1 MSDPTSLPNFPP
13 PADEHPLRG
22 RVLDAL
28 ADAGMAPNLDADGD
42 VAVVLNEQKL
52 FVRCVDGDV
61 PMMRVFGQWRIGD
74 AVSPDEMTRLR
85 AASHVT
91 STVNLVK
98 VSVHDDILVVAADA
112 VVTPGASLE
121 ILLGTAINLVL
132 SAVKV
137 WHVQAGG
144 VIEDEPDADGTPGDG
159 DRPDGPG
166 LD

>member
-1 MSDPTSLPNFPP
+1 MSDATSLPNFPP

-22 RVLDAL
+22 RVLDSL
-28 ADAGMAPNLDADGD
+28 ADAGMAPNLDEDGD
-42 VAVVLNEQKL
+42 VAIVISEQKL

-74 AVSPDEMTRLR
+74 AVAADELTRLR

-91 STVNLVK
+91 ATVNLVK
-98 VSVHDDILVVAADA
+98 LSVHNGVLVVAADA
-112 VVTPGASLE
+112 IVTEGSSLDV
-121 ILLGTAINLVL
+121 LLGTSINLVL

-144 VIEDEPDADGTPGDG
+144 AVEEDPDDEPGSPGGGSADG
-159 DRPDGPG
+159 
-166 LD
+166 L